1 MVGLK
6 FHAPNRGEG
15 TLLGIDGLVRE
26 KPNKGFT
33 VVE

>member
-1 MVGLK
+1 MLQIG
-6 FHAPNRGEG
+6 GEG

-26 KPNKGFT
+26 KPNRGFA

>member
-1 MVGLK
+1 MLQIG
-6 FHAPNRGEG
+6 GEG

-26 KPNKGFT
+26 KPNRGFT